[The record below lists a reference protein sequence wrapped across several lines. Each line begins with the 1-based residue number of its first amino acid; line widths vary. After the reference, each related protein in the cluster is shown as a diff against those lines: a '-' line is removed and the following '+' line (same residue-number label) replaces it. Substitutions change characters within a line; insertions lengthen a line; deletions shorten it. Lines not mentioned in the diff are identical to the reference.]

1 MIEGVIALLADN
13 PLTTQAAKLVG
24 TRDRW
29 RVRAGDHRANSIGI
43 DDGILTVLVIR
54 VAHRREVYRDL
65 WSAAG
70 LRGARDQFPEPVE
83 QDPAVLSGFCCAR
96 GDLGGDLL

>member
-13 PLTTQAAKLVG
+13 PRPPKAAKLVG

-29 RVRAGDHRANSIGI
+29 RVRAGDHRVIYQI

-65 WSAAG
+65 
-70 LRGARDQFPEPVE
+70 
-83 QDPAVLSGFCCAR
+83 
-96 GDLGGDLL
+96 